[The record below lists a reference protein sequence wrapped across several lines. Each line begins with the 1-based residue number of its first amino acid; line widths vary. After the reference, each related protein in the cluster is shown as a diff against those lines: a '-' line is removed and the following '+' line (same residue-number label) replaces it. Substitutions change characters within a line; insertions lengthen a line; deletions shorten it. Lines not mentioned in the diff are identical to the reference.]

1 MDYAPN
7 NPLHLLDDHLAS
19 LTPTPTPTPED
30 TSSHE
35 EAHHDQTLRVAADLF
50 EGQMSLLE
58 NALSLLEEQEQCQ
71 REMRGGETD
80 EVVSDQSIIRVIQ
93 AKRSGRKAIIIQKR
107 RGNKR
112 HSKNTS
118 DTKLN
123 DYYLCLLGR
132 DKSDSYN
139 QIHRRGM
146 HCTCKSFL
154 NNIRGSSRKSTSGG
168 DNATTNAGYSHNI
181 ICKHL
186 LAVILMPHLMPWCKE
201 GVGVEVLEDKVFAK
215 LIASCQ
221 I

>member
-19 LTPTPTPTPED
+19 LTPTPTD
-30 TSSHE
+30 QSE
-35 EAHHDQTLRVAADLF
+35 ENILHDAHHDQTLRVAADLF

-58 NALSLLEEQEQCQ
+58 NALSLLEEQEKYQ
-71 REMRGGETD
+71 REVRGKDTD
-80 EVVSDQSIIRVIQ
+80 GVGDAQSIIRVIQ
-93 AKRSGRKAIIIQKR
+93 AKRSGKKAIIIQKR

-123 DYYLCLLGR
+123 DYYLCLLGK
-132 DKSDSYN
+132 DKTDSYN

-154 NNIRGSSRKSTSGG
+154 NNIRGSSRKSTAGG
-168 DNATTNAGYSHNI
+168 DNATNAGDSHNI

-201 GVGVEVLEDKVFAK
+201 GVVVEVLEDKVFAK
-215 LIASCQ
+215 LIAMCQ